1 MARDA
6 RELAYASGGCET
18 GGDGTNGISSR
29 DQGQCGGVRVRE
41 GSGGPVA
48 AEHIAARGG
57 GAVAGDPG
65 GKSVTACPRRA
76 GMTLFTSAARAVA

>member
-1 MARDA
+1 MESAVEIKDNVA
-6 RELAYASGGCET
+6 AFACAKVLV
-18 GGDGTNGISSR
+18 D
-29 DQGQCGGVRVRE
+29 
-41 GSGGPVA
+41 PVA

-76 GMTLFTSAARAVA
+76 GMTLFTSCTRRRLRWRTSGKKPLTIF